1 VFDVLLSHVMSMCC
15 RMSRF
20 EKTNEMLLNFNRLSD
35 VRYESTQTD
44 FRKHIHLLHEM
55 RKDLD
60 NIFRRIRLVTCF
72 FATACFYSMSAYC
85 LGDRAVYGVMVLGT
99 NRKI

>member
-1 VFDVLLSHVMSMCC
+1 
-15 RMSRF
+15 MSRF

-60 NIFRRIRLVTCF
+60 NIFRRIRLVTF
-72 FATACFYSMSAYC
+72 LLQHVLQYVAVYC
-85 LGDRAVYGVMVLGT
+85 LGSS
-99 NRKI
+99 

>member
-1 VFDVLLSHVMSMCC
+1 
-15 RMSRF
+15 MSRF

-35 VRYESTQTD
+35 ARYELMQTD

-60 NIFRRIRLVTCF
+60 NIFRRIRSLICF
-72 FATACFYSMSAYC
+72 CYVLLYFLEVIFFMYSYI
-85 LGDRAVYGVMVLGT
+85 Y
-99 NRKI
+99 

>member
-1 VFDVLLSHVMSMCC
+1 MFYALLSHDAVFLCC

-35 VRYESTQTD
+35 ARYESTQTD
-44 FRKHIHLLHEM
+44 FRKHIHLLHDM

-60 NIFRRIRLVTCF
+60 NIFRRIRSAILS
-72 FATACFYSMSAYC
+72 FAVF
-85 LGDRAVYGVMVLGT
+85 V
-99 NRKI
+99 

>member
-1 VFDVLLSHVMSMCC
+1 MFYALLSRDVVFLCC

-35 VRYESTQTD
+35 ARYESTQTD
-44 FRKHIHLLHEM
+44 FRKHIHLLHDM

-60 NIFRRIRLVTCF
+60 NIFRRIRSAILS
-72 FATACFYSMSAYC
+72 FAVF
-85 LGDRAVYGVMVLGT
+85 V
-99 NRKI
+99 